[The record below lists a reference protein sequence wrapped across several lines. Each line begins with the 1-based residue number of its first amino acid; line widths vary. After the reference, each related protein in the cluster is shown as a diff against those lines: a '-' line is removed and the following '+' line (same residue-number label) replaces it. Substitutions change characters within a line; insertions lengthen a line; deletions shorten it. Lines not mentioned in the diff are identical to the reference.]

1 MGCCACRNGNLN
13 EFPFEEIEEFNN
25 LKKEIL
31 LILNNKD
38 NINLSNNNELLEL
51 INKISIKIAKCEEVL
66 ESLKYKKKI
75 NPETI
80 NEIMQ
85 GIKNNISELKEYNL
99 VLNNQ
104 IKKNKNEI
112 QIKENLKLKEK
123 DNIKEII
130 KEEPLK
136 ESTLE
141 TNYAFK
147 NNNLNFI
154 NKNNNTTNNNLDLKS
169 KKPIY
174 YKKFIKKNK
183 NSEIFN
189 NTKNISKS
197 EIIQKSDF
205 KVDDDII
212 KEIFEKDHSNSVIP
226 NLGMT
231 DTINIILILENGK
244 KIIEESKIGD
254 SLLNVINK
262 VGQKEKMYDNIDNMI
277 IIDGD
282 NEITD
287 KVKKGVKIT
296 ELGLSDF
303 HFINI
308 KLKGNEK

>member
-31 LILNNKD
+31 QILNNKD

-141 TNYAFK
+141 TNYVFK

-154 NKNNNTTNNNLDLKS
+154 NKNHNTTNNNIGLKS

-231 DTINIILILENGK
+231 DTINIIFILENGK

-262 VGQKEKMYDNIDNMI
+262 IGKKEKMYDNIDNMI

>member
-1 MGCCACRNGNLN
+1 
-13 EFPFEEIEEFNN
+13 
-25 LKKEIL
+25 
-31 LILNNKD
+31 
-38 NINLSNNNELLEL
+38 
-51 INKISIKIAKCEEVL
+51 
-66 ESLKYKKKI
+66 
-75 NPETI
+75 
-80 NEIMQ
+80 MQ

-183 NSEIFN
+183 NNEIFN

-205 KVDDDII
+205 KIEDDIN
-212 KEIFEKDHSNSVIP
+212 KDIFEKDHSNSVIP

-262 VGQKEKMYDNIDNMI
+262 VGKKEKMYDNIDNMI

>member
-205 KVDDDII
+205 KIEDDIN
-212 KEIFEKDHSNSVIP
+212 KDIFEKDHSNSVIP

>member
-183 NSEIFN
+183 NNEIFN

-205 KVDDDII
+205 KIEDDIN
-212 KEIFEKDHSNSVIP
+212 KDIFEKDHSNSVIP

-231 DTINIILILENGK
+231 DTINIIFILENGK

-303 HFINI
+303 HFINL

>member
-183 NSEIFN
+183 NNEIFN

-205 KVDDDII
+205 KIEDDIN
-212 KEIFEKDHSNSVIP
+212 KDIFEKDHSNSVIP